1 MDIKENKTPKP
12 PKKPTMIFYG
22 IILLVLVAMNFFV
35 LPSLAERSVKETS
48 YDVFISDLEDGKI
61 EEVSLGEG
69 IIYFSEKRKARAIKF
84 RFSKQVM

>member
-12 PKKPTMIFYG
+12 PKKPTMILYG

-48 YDVFISDLEDGKI
+48 YDVFISDLEKGKVT
-61 EEVSLGEG
+61 EVSLGEG
-69 IIYFSEKRKARAIKF
+69 IIYFSEKRKGKAIRS
-84 RFSKQVM
+84 RFLKLGM